1 MTNDLKSSRET
12 IAAISTGLSTAGI
25 GIVRI
30 SGPEAVS
37 IADKLYR
44 NKQGERSLP
53 AFQAGSIHFGYI
65 ADEHD
70 EMIDE
75 VMVSVYKAP
84 HSFTAEDTVEINA
97 HGGVYLLQKILSLAL
112 SAGARMAEPGEFT
125 KRAFLNGRIDLTRAE
140 AVMDMISARNE
151 SARRIAAAQ
160 LSGEVA
166 DKIRTLRGGILTEI
180 AFIESA
186 LDDPEN
192 FSLEDYPEELT
203 RKTEEFLAETEGLL
217 KNAEEGKIRKEGV
230 KTAILGK
237 PNAGKSSLLN
247 RLIGEE
253 RSIVT
258 HIPGTTRD
266 TIDESIRIGEGILH
280 LIDTAGIHETTDAVE
295 SIGIDRS
302 RQAARDAQLIL
313 LVLDA
318 NTGITKED
326 EEILEFIL
334 PLVKEGKKCL
344 VLWNKTDLHD
354 VSESEALRNMEAF
367 CQENEDALPCI
378 PCSMMKGE
386 GLEEIKS
393 WILTSFRMGETM
405 QEEEVYLTNLRH
417 IEELQETKASL
428 LLVRDALSLNVSED
442 LYVVDLMNAYTALS
456 RILGEQVEDDLI
468 EEIFSKFCLGK

>member
-30 SGPEAVS
+30 SGPDAVN

-44 NKQGERSLP
+44 NKQGEHALP
-53 AFQAGSIHFGYI
+53 AFQAGSIHFGYVV
-65 ADEHD
+65 DEHGQTV
-70 EMIDE
+70 DE
-75 VMVSVYKAP
+75 VMVSVYRAP

-97 HGGVYLLQKILSLAL
+97 HGGVFLLQKILSLSL
-112 SAGARMAEPGEFT
+112 QAGARLAEPGEFT

-151 SARRIAAAQ
+151 SARKIAAAQ
-160 LSGEVA
+160 LSGEVSER
-166 DKIRTLRGGILTEI
+166 IRDIRGRILTEI

-192 FSLEDYPEELT
+192 FSLEEYPEELT
-203 RKTEEFLAETEGLL
+203 EKVTGFLAETDALL

-230 KTAILGK
+230 TTAILGK

-258 HIPGTTRD
+258 QIPGTTRD
-266 TIDESIRIGEGILH
+266 TIDESLRVGEGILH
-280 LIDTAGIHETTDAVE
+280 LIDTAGIHETEDTVE
-295 SIGIDRS
+295 KIGIDRS
-302 RQAARDAQLIL
+302 RQAAENAQLLL

-318 NTGITKED
+318 ATGITQED
-326 EEILEFIL
+326 EEILQYIQ
-334 PLVKEGKKCL
+334 PLLEDGKKCL
-344 VLWNKTDLHD
+344 LLFNKSDVNRIEDPGAVLASKAEVLKD
-354 VSESEALRNMEAF
+354 
-367 CQENEDALPCI
+367 LPCLS
-378 PCSMMKGE
+378 CSMATGE
-386 GLEEIKS
+386 GLSEIRE
-393 WILTSFRMGETM
+393 WISKTFRMGEAL
-405 QEEEVYLTNLRH
+405 QEEEIYLTNLRH
-417 IEELQETKASL
+417 IEELQEVRSSL
-428 LLVRDALSLNVSED
+428 LLVQQALADNVSED